1 MTTTLS
7 LASTLRELDT
17 AEAFVEHFDIAYSRG
32 VIDVNR
38 LLILRRFHDALAEHD
53 LDGVEEQEAQ
63 SLVRTLLQRAY
74 DVYAKPKAA
83 GEAAAEAPAPAKA
96 ESGPKP
102 SARTFV
108 PLAAIAGSSPKN
120 GTR

>member
-17 AEAFVEHFDIAYSRG
+17 AEAFLEHFGITYRRG

-53 LDGVEEQEAQ
+53 LAGIEEQEALA
-63 SLVRTLLQRAY
+63 LVRSLLQRAY
-74 DVYAKPKAA
+74 DIYAMPRN
-83 GEAAAEAPAPAKA
+83 GAAAAPSAPAKA
-96 ESGPKP
+96 ETPCRP

-108 PLAAIAGSSPKN
+108 PLAAIIGSQPK
-120 GTR
+120 TDR